1 MLICK
6 FSLNWAG
13 LSVGVKNITSTRFAS
28 SYTVSS
34 EPANAKLNAYDLALV
49 NPDLETIARNLTAI
63 GSFQRFCLEVDY
75 IISQTNQDLVEIGRT
90 N

>member
-13 LSVGVKNITSTRFAS
+13 SSVGQKYHRVHNLPRPIA
-28 SYTVSS
+28 VSS

-49 NPDLETIARNLTAI
+49 NPDLEIIARNLSQPL
-63 GSFQRFCLEVDY
+63 GGFQRF
-75 IISQTNQDLVEIGRT
+75 S
-90 N
+90 